1 MHAQEDGRY
10 RREPGL
16 LERPKR
22 LKPVESRHLDVKDD
36 DVRIHIGSNV
46 KCMTAI
52 CCGTD
57 DVKVIGQHPGHGI
70 EKLTVVIDEKNSRL
84 RTGGGEM
91 CESRGHGRSI
101 LSDPG
106 EPDRIRKQ
114 LLLVK
119 MPEW

>member
-1 MHAQEDGRY
+1 MHAQENGRCC
-10 RREPGL
+10 RKSGL

-22 LKPVESRHLDVKDD
+22 LKAVESRHLDVKDD

-57 DVKVIGQHPGHGI
+57 DVKVIGQHRGHGI
-70 EKLTVVIDEKNSRL
+70 EKLTVVVHEKNSRL

>member
-22 LKPVESRHLDVKDD
+22 LKPVESRHLDVKDND
-36 DVRIHIGSNV
+36 LRIQIGGNV
-46 KCMTAI
+46 KRTTAI
-52 CCGTD
+52 GCGSD
-57 DVKVIGQHPGHGI
+57 DVKVIGQDPGHGI

-84 RTGGGEM
+84 RTGGGHM
-91 CESRGHGRSI
+91 GESTGHGRSI
-101 LSDPG
+101 LSDLG
-106 EPDRIRKQ
+106 EPDRMRKQ
-114 LLLVK
+114 LFLVN